1 MEAQFD
7 DRLLAHM
14 KTVIVAKLRR
24 EEKFTLSYTKD
35 PGEGG
40 RSTIWLHPAIEL
52 AFDFDDDTRPA
63 LNRAWIDELMR
74 SANSNDGMS
83 VIDEPVVLA
92 R

>member
-1 MEAQFD
+1 
-7 DRLLAHM
+7 M

-24 EEKFTLSYTKD
+24 EEKFTLSFTKD
-35 PGEGG
+35 KKGGG

-52 AFDFDDDTRPA
+52 AFDFDEVTRPS

-74 SANSNDGMS
+74 SANSNDGMT
-83 VIDEPVVLA
+83 VIDEPVVPA